1 MEIQTYKDAH
11 EMMGIVMR
19 NLRMLQDSI
28 IRNAGNDANLIDE
41 YSCCTNHMYTM
52 LSEISDFIID
62 PDAENADAGNHI
74 TE

>member
-1 MEIQTYKDAH
+1 MEIQTYRDAH
-11 EMMGIVMR
+11 EMLGQVMR
-19 NLRMLQDSI
+19 NLRLLQDSI
-28 IRNAGNDANLIDE
+28 IQNAGNDAKLVDE
-41 YSCCTNHMYTM
+41 YFCCTNHMYTM